1 MTETVNRG
9 GRPKKRF
16 FGDSSKNAVT
26 PKRTRGAPKGAR
38 YVLTVG
44 RYTDLATKWCQWV
57 LSPPG
62 TKLPALYAQLAK
74 QWDMSPYAVK
84 KLVAIALSQGGRT
97 LNVAW
102 FDTIAID
109 GMVTRRYRDFNVAAD
124 ELARILNH
132 EQLKVAHSV
141 LHQDAPGLID
151 LAFMHATF
159 PEDRALLTP
168 QIMSLL
174 SCIPIGNE
182 VFRTVELGDAPPPDD
197 ATPFTVTTTHE
208 DGTIEHVRRAFI
220 YGTRKVDWRTSATRQ
235 QLADRYARGKFLEAE
250 NAFKK
255 QIGERTL
262 EAFLV
267 EPIIGKL
274 FLQRVRRLTSVAI

>member
-1 MTETVNRG
+1 MTTAINPG
-9 GRPKKRF
+9 GRPKKRL
-16 FGDSSKNAVT
+16 FGEKSKNAVIV
-26 PKRTRGAPKGAR
+26 KRARGAPKGTR

-62 TKLPALYAQLAK
+62 TKLPALYVQLAK
-74 QWDMSPYAVK
+74 QWDVSLYAVK
-84 KLVAIALSQGGRT
+84 KLVAIALDKGGRT

-109 GMVTRRYRDFNVAAD
+109 RMANQRFRDFRVAAD
-124 ELARILNH
+124 ELARILDD
-132 EQLKVAHSV
+132 EQLTVAHSV
-141 LHQDAPGLID
+141 LHQDAPRLIE
-151 LAFMHATF
+151 LAFIHATF
-159 PEDRALLTP
+159 PEDRALLVP
-168 QIMSLL
+168 QIVSLL
-174 SCIPIGNE
+174 SGIPTGNE
-182 VFRTVELGDAPPPDD
+182 VFRTVELGDAPPPVD
-197 ATPFTVTTTHE
+197 ATPFTVTKTHE
-208 DGTIEHVRRAFI
+208 DGTIEHVRLAII
-220 YGTRKVDWRTSATRQ
+220 YETRKVDWRTSATRQ

-267 EPIIGKL
+267 EPIIGKR
-274 FLQRVRRLTSVAI
+274 FLQRIRRLTSVAI